1 MFHLWKTQ
9 SSPLN
14 NKTTKGKT
22 MQTRNRKGGAKLGV
36 LFFILL
42 IASVVLNVILL
53 NGCEFL
59 GIEGRSGQGRPVQ
72 PPPASSSESSYL
84 RELAEVLKLNEGPE
98 KTPGDIAFDIQQ
110 CLNNRQK
117 YRGEVLSSDSFE
129 KASAAIRISKDQ
141 ETFKAYHDFIS
152 KIAGKTI
159 IVLE

>member
-14 NKTTKGKT
+14 NKTTKRKS
-22 MQTRNRKGGAKLGV
+22 MHTRHRKGGAKLGV
-36 LFFILL
+36 LLFILL
-42 IASVVLNVILL
+42 IASIVLNVILL

>member
-9 SSPLN
+9 SSTPN
-14 NKTTKGKT
+14 NKTKKGRT
-22 MQTRNRKGGAKLGV
+22 MQTTNRKGSAKPGV

-42 IASVVLNVILL
+42 IASIALNVILL

-59 GIEGRSGQGRPVQ
+59 GIHGRVGQEKPRPT
-72 PPPASSSESSYL
+72 PPVSSSESSCL
-84 RELAEVLKLNEGPE
+84 REIAEVLKLNEGPD
-98 KTPGDIAFDIQQ
+98 KTPGDIVFDIRQ

-117 YRGEVLSSDSFE
+117 YLGEIFSSDSFE

-141 ETFKAYHDFIS
+141 ETFKAYHEFIS

>member
-1 MFHLWKTQ
+1 
-9 SSPLN
+9 
-14 NKTTKGKT
+14 
-22 MQTRNRKGGAKLGV
+22 MQTRNRKGSAKLGV

-42 IASVVLNVILL
+42 IASIALNVILL

-59 GIEGRSGQGRPVQ
+59 GIDGRAGQTKPVK
-72 PPPASSSESSYL
+72 PPPVSSSESSCL

-98 KTPGDIAFDIQQ
+98 KTPGDIAFDIRQ

-117 YRGEVLSSDSFE
+117 YRGDVFSSDSFG
-129 KASAAIRISKDQ
+129 KANAVIRIPKDQ
-141 ETFKAYHDFIS
+141 ETFKAYHEFIS

>member
-9 SSPLN
+9 SSPPK
-14 NKTTKGKT
+14 NKTKKGRT
-22 MQTRNRKGGAKLGV
+22 MQTRNRKGSAKLGV
-36 LFFILL
+36 LFFMLF
-42 IASVVLNVILL
+42 IASIALNVILL

-59 GIEGRSGQGRPVQ
+59 GIDGRAGQEKPRQAPPV
-72 PPPASSSESSYL
+72 SSSESNYL

-98 KTPGDIAFDIQQ
+98 KTPGDIAFDIRQ

-117 YRGEVLSSDSFE
+117 YRGEVLSSESFE

-141 ETFKAYHDFIS
+141 ETFKAYQEFIS

>member
-1 MFHLWKTQ
+1 
-9 SSPLN
+9 
-14 NKTTKGKT
+14 
-22 MQTRNRKGGAKLGV
+22 MQTTNRKGSAKLGV

-42 IASVVLNVILL
+42 IASIVLNVILL

-59 GIEGRSGQGRPVQ
+59 GIDGRMEQGKLMQSPPV
-72 PPPASSSESSYL
+72 SSSESSYL
-84 RELAEVLKLNEGPE
+84 RELAEVLKLNEGSE

-117 YRGEVLSSDSFE
+117 YRAEVLSSESFE

>member
-42 IASVVLNVILL
+42 IASIVLNVILL

-72 PPPASSSESSYL
+72 PPPAASSESSYL

-129 KASAAIRISKDQ
+129 KASTAIRISKDQ

>member
-1 MFHLWKTQ
+1 
-9 SSPLN
+9 
-14 NKTTKGKT
+14 
-22 MQTRNRKGGAKLGV
+22 MQTTNHKGSAKLGV
-36 LFFILL
+36 LF
-42 IASVVLNVILL
+42 IASIALNVILL
-53 NGCEFL
+53 NGCKFL
-59 GIEGRSGQGRPVQ
+59 GIDGRMEPVQ
-72 PPPASSSESSYL
+72 PPPVPSSESSYL
-84 RELAEVLKLNEGPE
+84 RELAEVLKLNEGSE

-117 YRGEVLSSDSFE
+117 YRGEVLSSESFE